1 MRKIYD
7 ISLTISPDIPV
18 WPGNPPVELERVE
31 KIEEGAEANLS
42 RLNTIVHCGTHVD
55 APYHFL
61 ADGKRVDH
69 LSLEAMIGPAWVVQI
84 PPEVERITRPVLE
97 KVLPAERIERLL
109 FRTRDS
115 QQWQQ
120 GATSFRKDLVSIAA
134 DGAQYLVER
143 GVRLVGVDYLSVA
156 SFEEPVPT
164 HQILL
169 GAQVV
174 VLEGVNLAEVPPG
187 AYELVC
193 LPLKL
198 AAAEAAPAR
207 VVLIA
212 NAVN

>member
-61 ADGKRVDH
+61 ADGERVDH

-84 PPEVERITRPVLE
+84 PLEVERITRPVLE

-120 GATSFRKDLVSIAA
+120 GATSFRKDFAFAVTYRQIEMLN
-134 DGAQYLVER
+134 
-143 GVRLVGVDYLSVA
+143 
-156 SFEEPVPT
+156 PT
-164 HQILL
+164 GEDTGRFRIHR
-169 GAQVV
+169 
-174 VLEGVNLAEVPPG
+174 EVHPTVFKTP
-187 AYELVC
+187 
-193 LPLKL
+193 
-198 AAAEAAPAR
+198 
-207 VVLIA
+207 
-212 NAVN
+212 